1 MLQTVIKESY
11 ISLFPTSLSVEKL
24 LCAEFD
30 GHCRPHPVISVT
42 PGCLG
47 SCQFEIRT
55 SDLKM
60 ASTEIFDAAVNVV
73 VQFLAAESQE
83 LFMNKKR
90 KRR

>member
-1 MLQTVIKESY
+1 LLQAVIKESY
-11 ISLFPTSLSVEKL
+11 ISLFPTSLFEDQL
-24 LCAEFD
+24 LCAESA
-30 GHCRPHPVISVT
+30 GHSRPHPHISVK
-42 PGCLG
+42 PEYLD
-47 SCQFEIRT
+47 SCQLEIRT

-73 VQFLAAESQE
+73 VQFLAAERQE